1 MARKNRFVKFTII
14 FILAFFVLV
23 TGLSMIVPYIGGNK
37 NIQGTGDVDTGA
49 IVESGLVDTTIDSG
63 AALPEMT
70 KEEASK
76 KIQEAF
82 SGVDTS
88 KVLQ

>member
-1 MARKNRFVKFTII
+1 VE
-14 FILAFFVLV
+14 
-23 TGLSMIVPYIGGNK
+23 TGI
-37 NIQGTGDVDTGA
+37 VDT
-49 IVESGLVDTTIDSG
+49 IVDSG
-63 AALPEMT
+63 VTLPEIT

-76 KIQEAF
+76 KIQEVF

>member
-1 MARKNRFVKFTII
+1 MARNNRFVKFTII
-14 FILAFFVLV
+14 FVLVFFILV
-23 TGLSMIVPYIGGNK
+23 TGLSMIVPYISKENP
-37 NIQGTGDVDTGA
+37 IVGTGDVDIWAVVETG
-49 IVESGLVDTTIDSG
+49 IVDTIVDSG
-63 AALPEMT
+63 VTLPEIT

-76 KIQEAF
+76 KIQEVF